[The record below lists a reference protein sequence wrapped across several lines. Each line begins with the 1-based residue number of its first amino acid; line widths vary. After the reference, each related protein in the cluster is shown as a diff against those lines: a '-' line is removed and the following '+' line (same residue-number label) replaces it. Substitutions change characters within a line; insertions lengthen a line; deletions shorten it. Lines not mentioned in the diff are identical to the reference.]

1 MARPRSFNPDEALD
15 LARDVFWRKG
25 FQGTSLDDI
34 TAATGLAKPSL
45 YAAFGDKN
53 ALFLK
58 VLDRYHERIIANAE
72 RVLNDGPSARDA
84 IERWLTGFVPFCSG
98 VRGSRGCLSINTAA
112 DGASEQ
118 KEIRKKVERF
128 NRKLEE
134 LLRNRLRADRTQFS
148 DAFDPDSVA
157 HTIMAIYLGL
167 MVMAKGAPDAA
178 RVRATLNQAMKLH
191 A

>member
-1 MARPRSFNPDEALD
+1 MARPRSFDPDEALD
-15 LARDVFWRKG
+15 RARDVFWRQG

-34 TAATGLAKPSL
+34 TAATGVAKPSL

-58 VLDRYHERIIANAE
+58 VLDRYHERIVGNAALILSE
-72 RVLNDGPSARDA
+72 GSSARAA

-98 VRGSRGCLSINTAA
+98 VKGTKGCLSVNTAA
-112 DGASEQ
+112 DGASDQ
-118 KEIRKKVERF
+118 KEVRKKIERF

-134 LLRNRLRADRTQFS
+134 LLRNRLAADRAQFS
-148 DAFDPDSVA
+148 GAFDPDAVA
-157 HTIMAIYLGL
+157 HTIMAIYFGL
-167 MVMAKGAPDAA
+167 MVLAKDAPDAA
-178 RVRATLNQAMKLH
+178 RVRATLNQAIKLL